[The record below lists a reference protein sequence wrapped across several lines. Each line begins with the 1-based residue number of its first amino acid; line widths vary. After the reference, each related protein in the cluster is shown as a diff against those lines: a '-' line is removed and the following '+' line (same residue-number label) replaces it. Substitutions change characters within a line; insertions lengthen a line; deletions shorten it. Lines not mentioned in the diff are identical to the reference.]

1 MERSDFLSFE
11 HSAGPARRAIA
22 EPLEFRRAD
31 DGKLVYRGYASTTEE
46 PYPVYGGEWP
56 GWTET
61 ITRGAFK
68 KTLSEHAFVQF
79 LINHDPTWELAST
92 RAGTLKLSEDTTG
105 LLAEAQ
111 LNPNVSHVRDL
122 YELNRDGHMR
132 EMSFGFQVVRE
143 EWSTADGERADNQT
157 GTHRTI
163 SEVNMN
169 HGDVSAVSLG
179 ANSNASGGFRAEL
192 VLAELRD
199 GRVRPDALAE
209 LARAITPTEPE
220 PEPVPEPEPDL
231 LLAAFTSAW
240 DALRD
245 PAAH

>member
-22 EPLEFRRAD
+22 EPLEFRRAE
-31 DGKLVYRGYASTTEE
+31 DGKLVYRGYASTTEQS
-46 PYPVYGGEWP
+46 YAVYGGEWP

-61 ITRGAFK
+61 IARGAFK

-79 LINHDPTWELAST
+79 LINHDRTWELAST
-92 RAGTLKLSEDTTG
+92 RAGTLKLTEDTTG
-105 LLAEAQ
+105 LLSEAH
-111 LNPNVSHVRDL
+111 LNPKVSHVSDL

-132 EMSFGFQVVRE
+132 EMSFGFRVQRD
-143 EWSTADGERADNQT
+143 EWLDEDGEPADDQT
-157 GTHRTI
+157 GTQRRIT
-163 SEVNMN
+163 EVNMN
-169 HGDVSAVSLG
+169 NGDVSALGIG
-179 ANSNASGGFRAEL
+179 ANPTTSGGFRAEA

-199 GRVRPDALAE
+199 GLLRPDALAE
-209 LARAITPTEPE
+209 LVRAVVTPTDPE
-220 PEPVPEPEPDL
+220 PEPEPEPDL